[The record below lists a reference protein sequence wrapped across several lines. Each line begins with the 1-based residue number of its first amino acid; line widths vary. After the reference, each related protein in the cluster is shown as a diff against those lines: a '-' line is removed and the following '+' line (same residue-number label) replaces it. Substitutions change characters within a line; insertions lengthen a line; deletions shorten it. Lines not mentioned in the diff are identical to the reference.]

1 MSKDFNVFDSLG
13 SFAPK
18 FSQGEEICRDPYE
31 LVPSNNNFYSPQV
44 INELAESILQFG
56 QLQPAVI
63 DNRDGKDYVIAGH
76 TRRLA
81 MIKLIEEGHEEFR
94 KMKCQYLPRKEIED
108 KFGED
113 ADLAIELIEM
123 QTNLYREKSD
133 WEKMQEVI
141 RTEEIVKKMKTSGRL
156 RDNVQKI
163 LKVSGG
169 QQGRFHAI
177 HTNLCEQLTA
187 EFKENRIKGTVAYEL
202 SKLSPE
208 FQKQACEIF
217 QRDGNISLEDA
228 KKLQAQENA
237 EKDVPGQMSIAQA
250 TGQLRP
256 QADTTPIDVETQ
268 IKRLYDKAQ
277 KRLKERVENRD
288 KMMVPLRLRD
298 LYNGSRVQN
307 GYLNYKAEKAC
318 IIFNPDSEEEKEIHW
333 NDLADILIQKYG
345 KKPKPVKTTT
355 IDAPEPAIALTESAA
370 VKAFCEAYPKK
381 LKTIMRICRR
391 CKDNGEAAKAV
402 QLDFAPGGFSAV
414 GGGKVNY
421 KFMSFSAGLEI
432 EVNNERVS
440 MKYGRLIVEAKN
452 LYDPFSPEFD
462 IETKKPVKMTT
473 IDAPEKPEKK
483 EANAGKCIH
492 REGFTCTLE
501 EAQKTIAGDGENC
514 NRKCCWSCE
523 KHGTC
528 GYECNASAHRPA
540 ENIPEKSCQS
550 AAETPD
556 EKQQED
562 HFVDLNKT
570 VKHLRNTD
578 KIPDAWTEDLK
589 DIPVPTN
596 VEIIGYLYDEE
607 RKLKEFLEI
616 EKEESGLP
624 YMTILKQQLIVGGLR
639 IIKNLVEDCKEEPE
653 ELEQPT
659 LPTMK
664 NNDQR
669 KEWLRNYKS
678 WGLWYEDKNT
688 GIKYY
693 KYDFA
698 NGARLIA
705 EEYEPD
711 LGINK
716 SWWAS
721 SVTESYYMHLVG
733 GPEPDQAGG
742 APKWTYHTRYNK
754 YPNSESELV
763 EFLKEIQK

>member
-18 FSQGEEICRDPYE
+18 LSQGEEIYRDPYE

-113 ADLAIELIEM
+113 TDLAIELIEM
-123 QTNLYREKSD
+123 QTNLYREKTD

-141 RTEEIVKKMKTSGRL
+141 RTEEIVKEMKASGRI

-163 LKVSGG
+163 LRVSGG
-169 QQGRFHAI
+169 QQGRYHAI
-177 HTNLCEQLTA
+177 HTSLCEQLMS
-187 EFKENRIKGTVAYEL
+187 EFKENRIRGTVAYEL

-208 FQKQACEIF
+208 FQKLACELF
-217 QRDGNISLEDA
+217 QKDGTLSLEDA
-228 KKLQAQENA
+228 KKLLAQENA
-237 EKDVPGQMSIAQA
+237 EKSIPGQMSIAQA

-256 QADTTPIDVETQ
+256 TADTTPINVDTQ

-288 KMMVPLRLRD
+288 KMMVPMRLRD

-307 GYLNYKAEKAC
+307 GYLNYRAEKSC
-318 IIFNPDSEEEKEIHW
+318 IVFNPDSEQEKELHW

-345 KKPKPVKTTT
+345 KEPRPVKMTT
-355 IDAPEPAIALTESAA
+355 IDAPEPVITLTKSET
-370 VKAFCEAYPKK
+370 VKAFCEAYPEK

-391 CKDNGEAAKAV
+391 CEDNGEAAKAV
-402 QLDFAPGGFSAV
+402 QLEFAPGGFSSSS
-414 GGGKVNY
+414 GSDVNY
-421 KFMSFSAGLEI
+421 SFMSFTAGLEI
-432 EVNNERVS
+432 EVNSEKVS

-462 IETKKPVKMTT
+462 MEPKQPETKDDEGPAKC
-473 IDAPEKPEKK
+473 I
-483 EANAGKCIH
+483 AGKSGSGLC
-492 REGFTCTLE
+492 GAAAYCGKKYTCCS
-501 EAQKTIAGDGENC
+501 QCPDDC
-514 NRKCCWSCE
+514 NSR
-523 KHGTC
+523 C
-528 GYECNASAHRPA
+528 GW
-540 ENIPEKSCQS
+540 IPEKSCQL

-562 HFVDLNKT
+562 HFVELNKT
-570 VKHLRNTD
+570 VKHPRNTD
-578 KIPDAWTEDLK
+578 KIPTAWPEELK
-589 DIPVPTN
+589 DIPIPSTGN
-596 VEIIGYLYDEE
+596 LSIYLQKQEDL
-607 RKLKEFLEI
+607 LKQMTEVK
-616 EKEESGLP
+616 KEEAGFPELV
-624 YMTILKQQLIVGGLR
+624 IKKQQMLVAGLR
-639 IIKNLVEDCKEEPE
+639 ILKNIVEDCQEEPE
-653 ELEQPT
+653 QPG
-659 LPTMK
+659 LPIMK

-678 WGLWYEDKNT
+678 WGLWYEDKNV

-698 NGARLIA
+698 NGARLIV
-705 EEYEPD
+705 EEYEKEP
-711 LGINK
+711 LPEN
-716 SWWAS
+716 SWY
-721 SVTESYYMHLVG
+721 VPKEPYYMHLIG
-733 GPEPDQAGG
+733 GPEPDGKDKI
-742 APKWTYHTRYNK
+742 PKWTYHSKYNK

>member
-18 FSQGEEICRDPYE
+18 LSQGEEIYRDPYE

-113 ADLAIELIEM
+113 TDLAIELIEM
-123 QTNLYREKSD
+123 QTNLYREKTD

-141 RTEEIVKKMKTSGRL
+141 RTEEIVKEMKASGRI

-163 LKVSGG
+163 LRVSGG
-169 QQGRFHAI
+169 QQGRYHAI
-177 HTNLCEQLTA
+177 HTSLCEQLMS
-187 EFKENRIKGTVAYEL
+187 EFKENRIRGTVAYEL

-208 FQKQACEIF
+208 FQKLACELY
-217 QRDGNISLEDA
+217 QKDGTLSLEDA
-228 KKLQAQENA
+228 KKLLAQENA
-237 EKDVPGQMSIAQA
+237 EKNIPGQMSIEQA

-256 QADTTPIDVETQ
+256 EADTTPIDIETQ
-268 IKRLYDKAQ
+268 IRRFYDGAQ
-277 KRLKERVENRD
+277 KRLQERIQNRD
-288 KMMVPLRLRD
+288 KMMVPMRLRD
-298 LYNGSRVQN
+298 LYNGSRIQN
-307 GYLNYKAEKAC
+307 GYLNYRAEKAC
-318 IIFNPDSEEEKEIHW
+318 IVFNPGTSQEEEIHW

-345 KKPKPVKTTT
+345 K
-355 IDAPEPAIALTESAA
+355 EP
-370 VKAFCEAYPKK
+370 
-381 LKTIMRICRR
+381 
-391 CKDNGEAAKAV
+391 
-402 QLDFAPGGFSAV
+402 
-414 GGGKVNY
+414 
-421 KFMSFSAGLEI
+421 
-432 EVNNERVS
+432 
-440 MKYGRLIVEAKN
+440 
-452 LYDPFSPEFD
+452 
-462 IETKKPVKMTT
+462 KPVKMTT
-473 IDAPEKPEKK
+473 IDAPEKTKQKEEYKVEIKKPDGKATAYLNYAAEHLIHSWRDWFIEDYHKRVISVSESPKEIKKKIAGQSRKWHFSTGTGVASINLFDEYVQIWNEKAECIGNFDWFYLAK
-483 EANAGKCIH
+483 SIQSMWNAVA
-492 REGFTCTLE
+492 LE
-501 EAQKTIAGDGENC
+501 ETK
-514 NRKCCWSCE
+514 
-523 KHGTC
+523 
-528 GYECNASAHRPA
+528 
-540 ENIPEKSCQS
+540 KSCQP

-556 EKQQED
+556 KKQQED
-562 HFVDLNKT
+562 HTGETTET
-570 VKHLRNTD
+570 VKDVVNTD
-578 KIPDAWTEDLK
+578 LPAAWPDCLK
-589 DIPVPTN
+589 DLPIPTDT
-596 VEIIGYLYDEE
+596 EITDFLY
-607 RKLKEFLEI
+607 RKETRLKEMI
-616 EKEESGLP
+616 KVEEEEEPGFP
-624 YMTILKQQLIVGGLR
+624 HMILMQQQMLVAGLR
-639 IIKNLVEDCKEEPE
+639 IIKNIVEDCQGEEAEEPE
-653 ELEQPT
+653 QVP
-659 LPTMK
+659 LPIMK

-669 KEWLRNYKS
+669 KEWLRNYKD
-678 WGLWYEDKNT
+678 WGIWYEDKNT

-693 KYDFA
+693 KYDFE

-716 SWWAS
+716 SWWTS

-733 GPEPDQAGG
+733 GPEPDRAVG

>member
-1 MSKDFNVFDSLG
+1 MAKDFSVFDSLG
-13 SFAPK
+13 DFAPK
-18 FSQGEEICRDPYE
+18 LDQNEEIYRDPYE
-31 LVPSNNNFYSPQV
+31 LIPSNNNFYSPQV
-44 INELAESILQFG
+44 VDELAESILQFG

-63 DNRDGKDYVIAGH
+63 DSRDGKDYVIAGH

-108 KFGED
+108 KFGEY

-123 QTNLYREKSD
+123 QTNLYREKTD

-141 RTEEIVKKMKTSGRL
+141 RTEEIVKKMKTSGRV

-177 HTNLCEQLTA
+177 YSNLHGQLME
-187 EFKENRIKGTVAYEL
+187 EFKENRIKGSVAYEL
-202 SKLSPE
+202 SKLSAE

-217 QRDGNISLEDA
+217 QRDGNLSLEDT

-237 EKDVPGQMSIAQA
+237 EKSIPGQMSIAQA

-256 QADTTPIDVETQ
+256 TADTTPINVDTQ

-288 KMMVPLRLRD
+288 KMMVPMRLRD

-307 GYLNYKAEKAC
+307 GYLNYRAEKSC
-318 IIFNPDSEEEKEIHW
+318 IVFNPDSEQEKELHW

-345 KKPKPVKTTT
+345 KEPRPVKMTT
-355 IDAPEPAIALTESAA
+355 IDAPEAVVTLTESAA
-370 VKAFCEAYPKK
+370 VKTFCEAYPKK

-402 QLDFAPGGFSAV
+402 QLEFAPYGFNSLS
-414 GGGKVNY
+414 GYNVNY
-421 KFMSFSAGLEI
+421 SFMSFSAGLEI
-432 EVNNERVS
+432 EVNGEKVS

-462 IETKKPVKMTT
+462 IEKKKPETK
-473 IDAPEKPEKK
+473 DDEGPA
-483 EANAGKCIH
+483 KCITGQS
-492 REGFTCTLE
+492 ESGLCGAAAYCNQE
-501 EAQKTIAGDGENC
+501 YNC
-514 NRKCCWSCE
+514 CSQCPDDCNSR
-523 KHGTC
+523 C
-528 GYECNASAHRPA
+528 GW
-540 ENIPEKSCQS
+540 IPKKSCQP

-562 HFVDLNKT
+562 HSGDLT
-570 VKHLRNTD
+570 EMVKDIVNTD
-578 KIPDAWTEDLK
+578 LPAAWPEDLK
-589 DIPVPTN
+589 DIPVPTD

-607 RKLKEFLEI
+607 RRLKEFLET
-616 EKEESGLP
+616 EKEDPGLP
-624 YMTILKQQLIVGGLR
+624 HMAILKQQLIVGGLR
-639 IIKNLVEDCKEEPE
+639 IIKNLVKDCREEPE
-653 ELEQPT
+653 EPEQPP
-659 LPTMK
+659 LPIMK

-678 WGLWYEDKNT
+678 WGLWYEDKNV

-693 KYDFA
+693 KYDFT
-698 NGARLIA
+698 NGARLIV
-705 EEYEPD
+705 EEFAPD
-711 LGINK
+711 PSEK
-716 SWWAS
+716 SQWY
-721 SVTESYYMHLVG
+721 TPGEHHYMHLVG
-733 GPEPDQAGG
+733 GPEPECKNGRG
-742 APKWTYHTRYNK
+742 WNYHSRYNK

>member
-1 MSKDFNVFDSLG
+1 MAKDFSVFDSLG
-13 SFAPK
+13 DFAPK
-18 FSQGEEICRDPYE
+18 LDQNEEIYRDPYE
-31 LVPSNNNFYSPQV
+31 LIPSNNNFYSPQV
-44 INELAESILQFG
+44 VDELAESILQFG

-63 DNRDGKDYVIAGH
+63 DSRDGKDYVIAGH

-123 QTNLYREKSD
+123 QTNLYREKTD

-141 RTEEIVKKMKTSGRL
+141 RTEEIVKKMKTSGRV

-177 HTNLCEQLTA
+177 HSNLYGQLME
-187 EFKENRIKGTVAYEL
+187 EFKENRIKGSVAYEL
-202 SKLSPE
+202 SKLSVE

-217 QRDGNISLEDA
+217 QRDGNLSLEDT

-237 EKDVPGQMSIAQA
+237 EKSIPGQMSIAQA

-256 QADTTPIDVETQ
+256 TADTTPINVDTQ

-288 KMMVPLRLRD
+288 KMMVPMRLRD

-307 GYLNYKAEKAC
+307 GYLNYRAEKSC
-318 IIFNPDSEEEKEIHW
+318 IVFNPDSEQEKELHW

-345 KKPKPVKTTT
+345 REPRPVKMTT
-355 IDAPEPAIALTESAA
+355 IDAPEPAVTLTESAA

-402 QLDFAPGGFSAV
+402 QLDFAPGGFSSLS
-414 GGGKVNY
+414 GSDVNY
-421 KFMSFSAGLEI
+421 SFMSFTAGLEI
-432 EVNNERVS
+432 EVNSEKVS

-462 IETKKPVKMTT
+462 IEPKKPEVK
-473 IDAPEKPEKK
+473 DDGGPA
-483 EANAGKCIH
+483 KCITGQSGSGLCGAAAYCSQEYH
-492 REGFTCTLE
+492 CCS
-501 EAQKTIAGDGENC
+501 QCPDDC
-514 NRKCCWSCE
+514 NSR
-523 KHGTC
+523 C
-528 GYECNASAHRPA
+528 GW
-540 ENIPEKSCQS
+540 ILEKSCQS
-550 AAETPD
+550 EAETPD
-556 EKQQED
+556 KKQQED
-562 HFVDLNKT
+562 HFVEANKM

-578 KIPDAWTEDLK
+578 KIPDAWPEDLK
-589 DIPVPTN
+589 DIPVPTD

-607 RKLKEFLEI
+607 RRLKEFFEA
-616 EKEESGLP
+616 EKEDPGLP
-624 YMTILKQQLIVGGLR
+624 HMTILKQQLIVGGLR
-639 IIKNLVEDCKEEPE
+639 IIKNLVEDCQEEPE
-653 ELEQPT
+653 EPEQPP
-659 LPTMK
+659 LPIMR

-669 KEWLRNYKS
+669 KEWLRNYKA
-678 WGLWYEDKNT
+678 WGLWYTDNHT
-688 GIKYY
+688 DVKYY
-693 KYDFA
+693 KYDFN
-698 NGARLIA
+698 NGARLIV
-705 EEYEPD
+705 EEYTPD
-711 LGINK
+711 LGNKK
-716 SWWAS
+716 SWWVSA
-721 SVTESYYMHLVG
+721 VTESYYMHLVG
-733 GPEPDQAGG
+733 GPEPDRAGG
-742 APKWTYHTRYNK
+742 VPKWTYHTRYNK
-754 YPNSESELV
+754 FPNSETELV
-763 EFLKEIQK
+763 EFLKEMQK

>member
-18 FSQGEEICRDPYE
+18 LSQGEEIYRDPYE

-123 QTNLYREKSD
+123 QTNLYREKTD

-141 RTEEIVKKMKTSGRL
+141 RTEEIVKEMKASGRI

-163 LKVSGG
+163 LRVSGG
-169 QQGRFHAI
+169 QQGRYHAI
-177 HTNLCEQLTA
+177 HTSLCEQLMS
-187 EFKENRIKGTVAYEL
+187 EFKENRIRGTVAYEL

-208 FQKQACEIF
+208 FQKLACEQF
-217 QRDGNISLEDA
+217 QKDGTLSLEDA
-228 KKLQAQENA
+228 KKLLAQENA
-237 EKDVPGQMSIAQA
+237 EKNIPDQMSIEQA

-256 QADTTPIDVETQ
+256 EADTTPIDIETQ
-268 IKRLYDKAQ
+268 IKRFYDGAQ
-277 KRLKERVENRD
+277 KRLQERIQNRD
-288 KMMVPLRLRD
+288 KMMVPMRLRD
-298 LYNGSRVQN
+298 LYNGSRIQN
-307 GYLNYKAEKAC
+307 GYLNYRAEKAC
-318 IIFNPDSEEEKEIHW
+318 IVFNPGTSQEKEIHW
-333 NDLADILIQKYG
+333 NDLADILIRKYG
-345 KKPKPVKTTT
+345 KEPKPVKMTT
-355 IDAPEPAIALTESAA
+355 IDAPEPAVTLTESAA

-391 CKDNGEAAKAV
+391 CKDNEEAAKAV
-402 QLDFAPGGFSAV
+402 QLEFAPGGFSSSS
-414 GGGKVNY
+414 GSDVNY
-421 KFMSFSAGLEI
+421 SFMSFTAGLEI
-432 EVNNERVS
+432 EVNSEKVS

-462 IETKKPVKMTT
+462 AESKKPETKEDEGP
-473 IDAPEKPEKK
+473 A
-483 EANAGKCIH
+483 KCIT
-492 REGFTCTLE
+492 GQSGSGLCGAAAYCDKKYTCCS
-501 EAQKTIAGDGENC
+501 QCPDDC
-514 NRKCCWSCE
+514 NSRCRW
-523 KHGTC
+523 
-528 GYECNASAHRPA
+528 
-540 ENIPEKSCQS
+540 IPEKNCQP

-562 HFVDLNKT
+562 HSGDLT
-570 VKHLRNTD
+570 EMEKHLGNTD
-578 KIPDAWTEDLK
+578 KIPDAWPEDLK
-589 DIPVPTN
+589 DIPVPTG

-607 RKLKEFLEI
+607 RRLKEFLET
-616 EKEESGLP
+616 EKEDPGLP
-624 YMTILKQQLIVGGLR
+624 HMAILKQQLIVGGLR

-653 ELEQPT
+653 ESEQPP
-659 LPTMK
+659 LPIMK

-678 WGLWYEDKNT
+678 WGLWYKDKNV

-698 NGARLIA
+698 NGARLIV
-705 EEYEPD
+705 EEFAPD
-711 LGINK
+711 PSEK
-716 SWWAS
+716 SQWY
-721 SVTESYYMHLVG
+721 TPGEHHYMHLVG
-733 GPEPDQAGG
+733 GPKPECKNDKG
-742 APKWTYHTRYNK
+742 WSYHSRYNK

>member
-1 MSKDFNVFDSLG
+1 MAKDFSVFDSLG
-13 SFAPK
+13 DFAPK
-18 FSQGEEICRDPYE
+18 LDQNEEIYRDPCE
-31 LVPSNNNFYSPQV
+31 LIPSNNNFYSPQV
-44 INELAESILQFG
+44 VDELAESILQFG

-63 DNRDGKDYVIAGH
+63 DSRDGKDYVIAGH

-108 KFGED
+108 KFGEY

-123 QTNLYREKSD
+123 QTNLYREKTD

-141 RTEEIVKKMKTSGRL
+141 RTEEIVKKMKTSGRV

-177 HTNLCEQLTA
+177 HANLCGQLME
-187 EFKENRIKGTVAYEL
+187 EFKENRIKGSVAYEL
-202 SKLSPE
+202 SKLSVE

-217 QRDGNISLEDA
+217 QRDGNLSLEDT

-237 EKDVPGQMSIAQA
+237 EKSIPGQMSIAQA

-256 QADTTPIDVETQ
+256 TADMTPINVDTQ
-268 IKRLYDKAQ
+268 VKRLYDKAQ

-288 KMMVPLRLRD
+288 KMMVPMRLRD

-307 GYLNYKAEKAC
+307 GYLNYRAEKSC
-318 IIFNPDSEEEKEIHW
+318 IVFNPDSEQEKELHW

-345 KKPKPVKTTT
+345 K
-355 IDAPEPAIALTESAA
+355 EP
-370 VKAFCEAYPKK
+370 
-381 LKTIMRICRR
+381 R
-391 CKDNGEAAKAV
+391 
-402 QLDFAPGGFSAV
+402 
-414 GGGKVNY
+414 
-421 KFMSFSAGLEI
+421 
-432 EVNNERVS
+432 
-440 MKYGRLIVEAKN
+440 
-452 LYDPFSPEFD
+452 
-462 IETKKPVKMTT
+462 PVKMTT
-473 IDAPEKPEKK
+473 IDAPE
-483 EANAGKCIH
+483 AVV
-492 REGFTCTLE
+492 TLTE
-501 EAQKTIAGDGENC
+501 
-514 NRKCCWSCE
+514 
-523 KHGTC
+523 
-528 GYECNASAHRPA
+528 
-540 ENIPEKSCQS
+540 S

-562 HFVDLNKT
+562 HSGDLT
-570 VKHLRNTD
+570 EMVKHLRNTD
-578 KIPDAWTEDLK
+578 KIPDAWPEDLK
-589 DIPVPTN
+589 DIPVPTD
-596 VEIIGYLYDEE
+596 VEITGYLYDEE
-607 RKLKEFLEI
+607 RRLKEFFEV
-616 EKEESGLP
+616 EKEDPGLP
-624 YMTILKQQLIVGGLR
+624 HMTILKQQLIVGGLR

-698 NGARLIA
+698 NGARLIV
-705 EEYEPD
+705 EEFAPD
-711 LGINK
+711 PTEK
-716 SWWAS
+716 SQWY
-721 SVTESYYMHLVG
+721 TPGEHHYMHLVG
-733 GPEPDQAGG
+733 GPKPECKNDRG
-742 APKWTYHTRYNK
+742 WSYHSRYNK
-754 YPNSESELV
+754 YPNSETELV